1 MDSPGAFFECK
12 RSRFIGEEGRT
23 TTANVNTHE
32 FRDGDEGGGK
42 EQNALLKQ
50 QSEEI
55 KERMKEQGMLLHVR
69 HGNQVVHYSWSP
81 SHGRLCTCRTVT
93 AE

>member
-1 MDSPGAFFECK
+1 MAVYHGFNRHFFECK
-12 RSRFIGEEGRT
+12 CSRIIREEGRT

-32 FRDGDEGGGK
+32 FRDDDEEGGK

-55 KERMKEQGMLLHVR
+55 KERMKEQGVLLQVK
-69 HGNQVVHYSWSP
+69 HGNQVVHYS
-81 SHGRLCTCRTVT
+81 
-93 AE
+93 